1 MSTDDNVSKFVNDD
15 SMTLYNSTRN
25 WLTERKTPYPAIDP
39 KKQAHSSA
47 GKTVM
52 ISGGATGIGFSAAKA
67 FAEAGAE
74 IIVLLARRANT
85 LIDAAAKLRAI
96 SSATKILTYPVSI
109 TDAEALDKV
118 FADVRGKLGAGKD
131 IDILVT
137 SAASFY
143 NVMDLVHA
151 DELAIRDA
159 FETNVF
165 GNLKLIRN
173 FLPKHVD
180 NTGKIILEVSTV
192 ATLITFPATSVYGA
206 SKGAFT
212 HLMRN
217 VQLEHPE
224 VRIHSFNPGT
234 IFSPAAQDFG
244 LTKDMLDFDHDDL
257 PGQFMVWLASPAA
270 EFLKG
275 RFVLSCWDVDELV
288 QKKVD
293 FRKNPSLSRSGLVLS

>member
-1 MSTDDNVSKFVNDD
+1 MATNDSASKFVNDD
-15 SMTLYNSTRN
+15 SMALYKSTRH

-39 KKQAHSSA
+39 KNPAHSAA

-67 FAEAGAE
+67 FAQAGADN
-74 IIVLLARRANT
+74 IILLARRANT
-85 LIDAAAKLRAI
+85 LDDAAAKLQAI
-96 SSATKILTYPVSI
+96 SSTTKILTYPVSI
-109 TDAEALDKV
+109 TDAGALEEV
-118 FADVRGKLGAGKD
+118 FADVRRKLDAGKD
-131 IDILVT
+131 IDIIVT

-151 DELAIRDA
+151 DEQAIRDA
-159 FETNVF
+159 FDTNLF

-173 FLPKHVD
+173 FLPKDVD
-180 NTGKIILEVSTV
+180 NSGKIVLEVSTV
-192 ATLITFPATSVYGA
+192 ATLVTFPATSVYGA

-224 VRIHSFNPGT
+224 VRIHSLNPGT

-244 LTKDMLDFDHDDL
+244 LTRDMLDFDHDDL
-257 PGQFMVWLASPAA
+257 PGQFMVWLASPVA

-288 QKKVD
+288 QKQAEFK
-293 FRKNPSLSRSGLVLS
+293 KNPALARGGLVIQ